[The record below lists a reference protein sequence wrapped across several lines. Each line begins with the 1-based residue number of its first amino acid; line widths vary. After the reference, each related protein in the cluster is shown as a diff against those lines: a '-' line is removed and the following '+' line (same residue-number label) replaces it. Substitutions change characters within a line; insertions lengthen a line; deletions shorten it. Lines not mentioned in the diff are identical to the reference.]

1 MFLTNPL
8 EGISFEDIANA
19 EWNQKAISSI
29 MSDFSIDKLSAQKI
43 FIDIWLLSSGHAIE
57 LTTNKM
63 KLNETDIPSLL
74 SDFYRRKKNC
84 YVKK

>member
-57 LTTNKM
+57 LATNKM
-63 KLNETDIPSLL
+63 KINETDIPSLL
-74 SDFYRRKKNC
+74 SDFLWKEEELLC
-84 YVKK
+84 